1 MKRILSMILAAA
13 IGLSVA
19 SVAEAATLVAKVSIA
34 DQKMVVYK
42 NGFEKYSWP
51 VSTARR
57 GYYTPTGNYTAK
69 WASKNHRSKKYD
81 NAPMPFAI
89 FFNGGYAVHATFDL
103 KRLGRPASHGC
114 VRLHPDNAAMFFSM
128 AMEEGLGNTKIIITR

>member
-1 MKRILSMILAAA
+1 MKKIVQAMAALLIGMGLAT
-13 IGLSVA
+13 A
-19 SVAEAATLVAKVSIA
+19 SQAATLVAKVSIA

-57 GYYTPTGNYTAK
+57 GYYTPVGNYTAK

-89 FFNGGYAVHATFDL
+89 FFNGGYAVHATL
-103 KRLGRPASHGC
+103 
-114 VRLHPDNAAMFFSM
+114 
-128 AMEEGLGNTKIIITR
+128 